1 MARTFREQETKQGRS
16 GRRVLIILICG
27 IVLALGAWGVAAL
40 LVPKRDAPAETP
52 APTETLP
59 SAQ

>member
-40 LVPKRDAPAETP
+40 LVPKGDAPAETP